1 MRALVDRKVTNRI
14 TMMNNRLAEFATPV
28 MRNFDLYVYRNFVVS
43 GNEEIRGNSTID
55 GNLLVKGDG
64 EIDGNLLVKGDE
76 EVDGDLLVK
85 GDEQVNG
92 NVNAD
97 GYILAKTFL
106 PGQVIN
112 VSMLSNTE
120 LGQSQITVAATAT
133 RNVFTYSYTPKY
145 STSYLIIEYQSIY
158 WLDGGGTDQAYAYL
172 NVNDG
177 TGHRISYSYQKWLNT
192 QGGGDRSSIL
202 FPLIGRYTNTNTA
215 SKLISVDLYNGT
227 DADPITVN
235 SDTSTWLKI
244 TEVGR

>member
-28 MRNFDLYVYRNFVVS
+28 MRNYDLYVYRNFVVS

-64 EIDGNLLVKGDE
+64 EIDG
-76 EVDGDLLVK
+76 DLLVK

-92 NVNAD
+92 NVNVN
-97 GYILAKTFL
+97 GTILAHQFF
-106 PGQVIN
+106 PGQIIN

-120 LGQSQITVAATAT
+120 LGQSEITVAAAAT
-133 RNVFTYSYTPKY
+133 RNVFTYAYTPKY

-158 WLDGGGTDQAYAYL
+158 YLGGGGNDQAFAYL

-177 TGHRISYSYQKWLNT
+177 SGNRISYSYQKWLNT
-192 QGGGDRSSIL
+192 QGGGDRSGIL

-215 SKLISVDLYNGT
+215 SKLISVDLYNAT

-235 SDTSTWLKI
+235 SDISTWLKI
-244 TEVGR
+244 TEIGR